1 MNLLNSNSEVRSD
14 KFVHNISKITKNC
27 NKELETNETERKML
41 HYIKYIHAPQKKKK
55 CWNDIQKD
63 RSHSLI
69 NACLAIKYVLSNKA
83 NFYFSSLFRDI
94 KFTINLN

>member
-41 HYIKYIHAPQKKKK
+41 HYIKYIHAPQKKKSVGMTYK
-55 CWNDIQKD
+55 KIDHIHW
-63 RSHSLI
+63 
-69 NACLAIKYVLSNKA
+69 
-83 NFYFSSLFRDI
+83 
-94 KFTINLN
+94 